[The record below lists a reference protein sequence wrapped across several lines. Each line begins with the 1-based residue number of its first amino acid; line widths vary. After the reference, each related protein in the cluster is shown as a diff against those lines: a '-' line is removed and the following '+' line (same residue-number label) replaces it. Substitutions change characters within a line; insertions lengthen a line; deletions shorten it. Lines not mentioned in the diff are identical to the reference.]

1 MPSCKTFKVS
11 NTLFLLFTKKPLI
24 KTGVPKLFV
33 ALKAILLINP
43 STKVPPSGKTSTLV
57 LGVVLLF
64 ILEST
69 PLLIEIYFSY
79 KKTLSS
85 FNIQRV

>member
-1 MPSCKTFKVS
+1 M
-11 NTLFLLFTKKPLI
+11 

-43 STKVPPSGKTSTLV
+43 CTNVPPSGKTSTLV
-57 LGVVLLF
+57 LGTILF
-64 ILEST
+64 FALEAT
-69 PLLIEIYFSY
+69 PLLIGISFSY

-85 FNIQRV
+85 FNIQRVKALAFKKLPL